1 MVWIRC
7 LMRPELGPVGEKFG
21 WGERLGSTVKLL
33 PVFFT
38 FVAVIGGIYGGIV
51 TPTEAAAVGVAALLL
66 IALGMRRITWAALGK
81 CLVETMHITGMIFLI
96 IVGGHMMG
104 RFVVLTDL
112 TSGPL
117 SAIAAMDEI
126 GRASCR
132 ERVCQYV

>member
-66 IALGMRRITWAALGK
+66 IALVMRRITWAALGK
-81 CLVETMHITGMIFLI
+81 RSEEHTSEIQSLMRLSYAVFCL
-96 IVGGHMMG
+96 
-104 RFVVLTDL
+104 
-112 TSGPL
+112 
-117 SAIAAMDEI
+117 
-126 GRASCR
+126 
-132 ERVCQYV
+132 